1 MPWFAGSYAQNMR
14 AIIADRYGS
23 PDVLAFEVRPE
34 PQAASGEILVEV
46 WATSVTTA
54 EWRMRSGDFGGGLAL
69 VGRLLV
75 GLTRPRERTTGREY
89 AGRVIAVGAGVD
101 GFAVG
106 DDVFGTTAGANAEV
120 IAVKAAGTV
129 TRMPT
134 GLSHAEA
141 VSLPFGAITAL
152 AFLED
157 RAKVRAAERVLIV
170 GASGGVGVY
179 LVQVAKALGAEVT
192 AVCSEG
198 NAGFVRALGADHV
211 IDYRAT
217 DLRGL
222 QGRFDVIVDTV
233 GKTTFRSFRHLL
245 SERGRHVFIEGGL
258 GALLQS
264 LTTRFGRGPRVIAG
278 VALDTREALERV
290 RDRAEQG
297 RLTPVVGHRFPMTA
311 VVDAHRL
318 VDGRHRR
325 GAVVLDFPRAGR
337 DQAAA

>member
-198 NAGFVRALGADHV
+198 NAGFVRALGAV
-211 IDYRAT
+211 IGVGADARRVSSFGGDLVVPSLA
-217 DLRGL
+217 LRG
-222 QGRFDVIVDTV
+222 F
-233 GKTTFRSFRHLL
+233 TFTS
-245 SERGRHVFIEGGL
+245 
-258 GALLQS
+258 A
-264 LTTRFGRGPRVIAG
+264 
-278 VALDTREALERV
+278 
-290 RDRAEQG
+290 
-297 RLTPVVGHRFPMTA
+297 
-311 VVDAHRL
+311 
-318 VDGRHRR
+318 
-325 GAVVLDFPRAGR
+325 
-337 DQAAA
+337 